1 MSIYHG
7 KLGDD
12 LLVIRRRISSF
23 DVLSTAAI
31 NVRIEDLLIL
41 VVKLDWLL
49 QALRQVDCS
58 PVLHVDGIPVVN
70 LFARGDKQLLP
81 LLDVSSVDVVDELVA
96 KEVNS

>member
-12 LLVIRRRISSF
+12 LLVIRRRIASF

-31 NVRIEDLLIL
+31 NVRSEDLLIL
-41 VVKLDWLL
+41 VVQLDWLL
-49 QALRQVDCS
+49 QALRQVDCG

-70 LFARGDKQLLP
+70 LFARGNQQLLP
-81 LLDVSSVDVVDELVA
+81 LLDVSSVDVVDRLVA
-96 KEVNS
+96 KEVDS